1 MITLQ
6 TESGIAYYE
15 SEYLII
21 GPSFGFP
28 YLNTYMQTDFGSPPG
43 KFKDFKEIWTPPLK
57 SSPPYFF

>member
-28 YLNTYMQTDFGSPPG
+28 YLNTYMQTDR
-43 KFKDFKEIWTPPLK
+43 DQARI
-57 SSPPYFF
+57 